1 MYTRV
6 TKHNLDRSFDAENGL
21 PARKVSRT
29 LVFKSWNLQAVRIR
43 FKFRLFFFLNFND
56 SVLLFVN
63 RNAKFD

>member
-6 TKHNLDRSFDAENGL
+6 TEHNLDRSFDAENGL

-43 FKFRLFFFLNFND
+43 FKFRLFFFLFE
-56 SVLLFVN
+56 F
-63 RNAKFD
+63 